1 MTYHLQIA
9 GLQFRI
15 CSNSNFYLPECFQ
28 AFVGQESQPNPHITI
43 ELLPISE
50 KFSFD
55 GQQIAKNVFLLDGS
69 VIQRCSWGEKQYI
82 VRVEPADRG
91 EPCQLGIPQQ
101 YFDEFCANG
110 NWLPSMMLERLMLP
124 HGRIFLHAAAVIW
137 KNKAYLFV
145 APSGGGKSTQA
156 ALWESQ
162 GAEILNGDKVIL
174 AREKDEWMAY
184 GGPVAGSSQIYK
196 DKHAALAAIMLVRK
210 KPHNQ
215 LIRMSPREAF
225 LNLYSNAIKS
235 NWDQEY
241 NCRLLD
247 MIEPI
252 AKQIPIYY
260 LDCTPEPCAVDYVHS
275 KLKG

>member
-9 GLQFRI
+9 GLQFLI
-15 CSNSNFYLPECFQ
+15 CSSSQLQLPECFHP
-28 AFVGQESQPNPHITI
+28 FIRQESQSAPDITI
-43 ELLPISE
+43 DMFPISE
-50 KFSFD
+50 NFRID
-55 GQQIAKNVFLLDGS
+55 GQEMKENVYLSDES
-69 VIQRCSWGEKQYI
+69 VIQRCSWGENQYI

-91 EPCQLGIPQQ
+91 EPCQLGIPEQ
-101 YFDEFCANG
+101 YFDEFCTNG

-210 KPHNQ
+210 KTHNQ

>member
-1 MTYHLQIA
+1 MTCYLQIA
-9 GLQFRI
+9 GLQLQI
-15 CSNSNFYLPECFQ
+15 CSIGSLQLPECFQ
-28 AFVGQESQPNPHITI
+28 PFVRQEFQSNPDITI
-43 ELLPISE
+43 ELFPISE
-50 KFSFD
+50 NFRID
-55 GQQIAKNVFLLDGS
+55 GQQIEKNVFLSDGRVVQKYPWS
-69 VIQRCSWGEKQYI
+69 KNRYI
-82 VRVEPADRG
+82 VRMEPAGRG

-110 NWLPSMMLERLMLP
+110 NWLPSMMLERLMMP
-124 HGRIFLHAAAVIW
+124 HGRIFLHASAVIW
-137 KNKAYLFV
+137 EGKAYLFV

>member
-1 MTYHLQIA
+1 MICYLQIA
-9 GLQFRI
+9 GLQFQI
-15 CSNSNFYLPECFQ
+15 CSPSQLQLPDCFQ
-28 AFVGQESQPNPHITI
+28 PFVRQESQADPDITI
-43 ELLPISE
+43 HLFPIPE
-50 KFSFD
+50 NFRID
-55 GQQIAKNVFLLDGS
+55 GQQMKENVYLSDES
-69 VIQRCSWGEKQYI
+69 VIQRCSWGENQYI

-91 EPCQLGIPQQ
+91 EPCQLGIPEQ
-101 YFDEFCANG
+101 YFDEFCTNG

-210 KPHNQ
+210 KTHNQ